1 MVNINRPRLTGDRV
15 AYDGKMKPLREHQ
28 VSNREKIGADQGTDL
43 IPEHV
48 VRRKT
53 YKHMPEQ
60 MRYMDQGAQL
70 GFNVTGR
77 EFNPTAHRRMMG
89 DEFGYQPP
97 SFIPAESQ
105 TIVNTPED
113 IDRAARV
120 ASIIQNAK
128 LNSLIDH
135 AMNGLSE
142 DVMKTYDD
150 LEFDRQV
157 AAAGI
162 PEPDPHV
169 YDPEA
174 NEQRAAIR
182 ESVMYKNRTDDTRWA
197 WGEYFLK
204 GDSSHQFD
212 NLQTAIDDSIEN
224 GVFNAKQF
232 ANDAFEEYKTILP
245 DIENQYRAQDMVNGF
260 AKQVVDDYV
269 RTLQARVAK
278 RVAKLWKGI
287 QVAQQFGDLNVLNA
301 LNDRLKETQA
311 TAQSRIKN
319 AEAWKSKIS
328 NTSLR
333 NPLKAVD
340 DILKFAD
347 KYGYMSAAQR
357 GIAEEYRSKLAHQE
371 NMTAQDML
379 RQQVAMKRLYAEM
392 GDPKPEWLG
401 TMISRT
407 KYAAEQEIQNKA
419 RRLQQRADSK
429 QGDTP
434 VRPTVLGK
442 QPPKQQP
449 LKRPAGPKPPTPPG
463 QNPQPKKRGW
473 FR

>member
-28 VSNREKIGADQGTDL
+28 AANRVKIGADQGTDL

-53 YKHMPEQ
+53 HKHMPEQ

-77 EFNPTAHRRMMG
+77 EFNPVSHRRMMG

-142 DVMKTYDD
+142 DVMKAYDD

-157 AAAGI
+157 ADAGI

-169 YDPEA
+169 YDPDA

-182 ESVMYKNRTDDTRWA
+182 ESVMYKNRTDDARWA

-204 GDSSHQFD
+204 GDGSLQFN

-269 RTLQARVAK
+269 RKLQAHTQK
-278 RVAKLWKGI
+278 RQMII
-287 QVAQQFGDLNVLNA
+287 QVQIQDARKFGTADQVFALQRRLQKLDKMAAARVKSAQA
-301 LNDRLKETQA
+301 W
-311 TAQSRIKN
+311 QSTIGNK
-319 AEAWKSKIS
+319 
-328 NTSLR
+328 SLR
-333 NPLKAVD
+333 NPLKAVN

-347 KYGYMSAAQR
+347 KNGGMSEAQR
-357 GIAEEYRSKLAHQE
+357 GVAEGYRGKLAHQE
-371 NMTAQDML
+371 SMTAQDML

-392 GDPKPEWLG
+392 GEPKPEWLG

-407 KYAAEQEIQNKA
+407 QYAAEQEIQDKA
-419 RRLQQRADSK
+419 RRLQQRADNK
-429 QGDTP
+429 QGDNP

-442 QPPKQQP
+442 QPPKRQP
-449 LKRPAGPKPPTPPG
+449 PRRPTGPKPPAPPG
-463 QNPQPKKRGW
+463 QNTQPKKRGW

>member
-28 VSNREKIGADQGTDL
+28 AANREKIGADQGTDL
-43 IPEHV
+43 IPEHI

-53 YKHMPEQ
+53 QKFMPEQ
-60 MRYMDQGAQL
+60 MYYMDQGAQL

-77 EFNPTAHRRMMG
+77 AFDPAAHRRMMG
-89 DEFGYQPP
+89 DEFGHQPP

-105 TIVNTPED
+105 TIVNSPED
-113 IDRAARV
+113 VDRAARV

-128 LNSLIDH
+128 LKSLVDH

-142 DVMKTYDD
+142 DVMKAYDD

-157 AAAGI
+157 AAAGV
-162 PEPDPHV
+162 PEPDPDV

-174 NEQRAAIR
+174 NEQRVAIR
-182 ESVMYKNRTDDTRWA
+182 ESVVTKNRTDDARWA

-204 GDSSHQFD
+204 GDGSHQFD
-212 NLQTAIDDSIEN
+212 NLQRAIDDSIEK
-224 GVFNAKQF
+224 GIFNAKQF

-269 RTLQARVAK
+269 RKLQAYTDIRKTIIENALQKAMRQGTADQVLTLQH
-278 RVAKLWKGI
+278 
-287 QVAQQFGDLNVLNA
+287 
-301 LNDRLKETQA
+301 RLKKLQNMAATRVKSAQA
-311 TAQSRIKN
+311 WQT
-319 AEAWKSKIS
+319 KIGD
-328 NTSLR
+328 TSLR
-333 NPLKAVD
+333 NPLKAVN

-347 KYGYMSAAQR
+347 KNGGMSDAQR
-357 GIAEEYRSKLAHQE
+357 RVADGYRGKLAHQE

-392 GDPKPEWLG
+392 GEPKPEWLG

-407 KYAAEQEIQNKA
+407 QYAAEQEIQNKA
-419 RRLQQRADSK
+419 RRLQQRADNK
-429 QGDTP
+429 QGDNL
-434 VRPTVLGK
+434 VRPTVFGK
-442 QPPKQQP
+442 QPPKRQP
-449 LKRPAGPKPPTPPG
+449 PKRPPGPKPPAPPG
-463 QNPQPKKRGW
+463 QNTQPKTRGW

>member
-1 MVNINRPRLTGDRV
+1 MVNINRPKLTGDRV

-43 IPEHV
+43 IPEHI
-48 VRRKT
+48 VRQKT

-60 MRYMDQGAQL
+60 MRYMDHGAQL

-77 EFNPTAHRRMMG
+77 EFNPTAHRRMMS

-135 AMNGLSE
+135 AMTGLSE
-142 DVMKTYDD
+142 EVMKAYDD

-157 AAAGI
+157 ADAGI

-169 YDPEA
+169 YDPDA

-182 ESVMYKNRTDDTRWA
+182 ESVMYKNRTDDARWA

-204 GDSSHQFD
+204 GDGSHQFD

-269 RTLQARVAK
+269 RKLRVYV
-278 RVAKLWKGI
+278 REQESVLITRI
-287 QVAQQFGDLNVLNA
+287 QVA
-301 LNDRLKETQA
+301 
-311 TAQSRIKN
+311 
-319 AEAWKSKIS
+319 SKIGDNQKVQAS
-328 NTSLR
+328 LARFRKLQSMAAARTRSAQDWQARIQNTSLR
-333 NPLKAVD
+333 SPLKAVE
-340 DILKFAD
+340 DILKFNA
-347 KYGYMSAAQR
+347 KNGGMSEAQR
-357 GIAEEYRSKLAHQE
+357 GIAEGYRNKLAHQKG
-371 NMTAQDML
+371 MTAQDML
-379 RQQVAMKRLYAEM
+379 RQQVAMNRLYAEM
-392 GDPKPEWLG
+392 GEPKPEWLG
-401 TMISRT
+401 EIIGRT
-407 KYAAEQEIQNKA
+407 QYAAEKEIQNKA
-419 RRLQQRADSK
+419 QRLQQRADDR
-429 QGDTP
+429 QGDNP
-434 VRPTVLGK
+434 VRPTVLGR
-442 QPPKQQP
+442 QPPKRQP
-449 LKRPAGPKPPTPPG
+449 PRRPAGPKPPASTG